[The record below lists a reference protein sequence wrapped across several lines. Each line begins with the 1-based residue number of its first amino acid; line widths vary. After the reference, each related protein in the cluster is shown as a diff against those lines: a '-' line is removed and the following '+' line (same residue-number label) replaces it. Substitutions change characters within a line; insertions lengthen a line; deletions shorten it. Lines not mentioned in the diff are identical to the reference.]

1 MDGFANNTLRTL
13 GIILTSIF
21 VILGCLVLLL
31 LALCFGILS
40 NVGGSGQANGQT
52 AGLAAAALVACAVL
66 IVGGVSVV
74 STLAKGIVRGRS
86 EQASTFPPTPP
97 YTLIP
102 PGSHPAPKAPYQ
114 PPIPPVSDEAKLDQA
129 LARYET
135 MATGRAE
142 LPHKIAPAAEPT
154 QLAPASPTPP
164 VVPAREPSSSR
175 AAATSAAAR
184 PIAARPIDV
193 RHLSPA
199 SRTAI
204 AQLAYAIL
212 AKIAAEVLLGI
223 VGWYNAGWY
232 NAGSYNAGRYG
243 TIPILRAPFP
253 VYRFGFMAWGLAAI
267 APHLVLLYAL
277 ARRPGPRA
285 FAYSLVI
292 PSLQLLFGIFGHSA
306 FLVYILRAG
315 QSTTPLLTI
324 IPLLL
329 DVLILY
335 LAWKAIRLTG
345 IEPSPTRLV
354 VASAVILLYTSLM
367 PVLVMFLQYARF

>member
-1 MDGFANNTLRTL
+1 
-13 GIILTSIF
+13 
-21 VILGCLVLLL
+21 
-31 LALCFGILS
+31 
-40 NVGGSGQANGQT
+40 
-52 AGLAAAALVACAVL
+52 
-66 IVGGVSVV
+66 VGGVSVV

-184 PIAARPIDV
+184 RIDTRPIDV
-193 RHLSPA
+193 RHLSPS
-199 SRTAI
+199 SRSAI
-204 AQLAYAIL
+204 QQLAYAIT
-212 AKIAAEVLLGI
+212 AKIAAEIALGI
-223 VGWYNAGWY
+223 VGWNGALGVPR
-232 NAGSYNAGRYG
+232 G
-243 TIPILRAPFP
+243 APFP
-253 VYRFGFMAWGLAAI
+253 VYRFAFIAWGLAAI

-292 PSLQLLFGIFGHSA
+292 PSLHLLFGIFGHSA
-306 FLVYILRAG
+306 FLAFALRTG
-315 QSTTPLLTI
+315 QIATPLLSI
-324 IPLLL
+324 VPLFL

-345 IEPSPTRLV
+345 IEPNPTRLI
-354 VASAVILLYTSLM
+354 VASVVILLYTSLL
-367 PVLVMFLQYARF
+367 PVLAVFLRYWH

>member
-66 IVGGVSVV
+66 IVGGISVV

-102 PGSHPAPKAPYQ
+102 PASEPAPKAPYQ
-114 PPIPPVSDEAKLDQA
+114 PQPAPPVSDEAKLDQA
-129 LARYET
+129 LARYEA
-135 MATGRAE
+135 MASGRAE
-142 LPHKIAPAAEPT
+142 PPHKIAPIPADPSQPAQPT
-154 QLAPASPTPP
+154 PPHAPSTQPASPR
-164 VVPAREPSSSR
+164 VAERSS
-175 AAATSAAAR
+175 TAR
-184 PIAARPIDV
+184 PVAPRPIDV
-193 RHLSPA
+193 RHLSPT
-199 SRTAI
+199 SRAAI

-212 AKIAAEVLLGI
+212 AKIAAEVLIGI

-232 NAGSYNAGRYG
+232 NAVRYG
-243 TIPILRAPFP
+243 SIGAFRAPFP
-253 VYRFGFMAWGLAAI
+253 VYRFSFMAWGLAAI

-292 PSLQLLFGIFGHSA
+292 PSLHLLFGIFGHSA
-306 FLVYILRAG
+306 FLVYILRPG
-315 QSTTPLLTI
+315 QTATPLLTI

-345 IEPSPTRLV
+345 IEPSPTRLI
-354 VASAVILLYTSLM
+354 VASAVILLYTSVM
-367 PVLVMFLQYARF
+367 PVLVAILSYARF